1 MNDHRHII
9 VEGEELYHYGIK
21 GMKWKDHVYA
31 TVEKAGAVAKTSAK
45 KVSAAASKFAK
56 KANEMKERLTPAAK
70 VAKGKAKA
78 ALKRGAKKAAASIMS
93 TKAGKKASKL
103 AKKAASAAKNPKKAI
118 QDAKFE
124 SMKKRTEA
132 ARKPGKEPGMAKK
145 RKVADAR
152 RNADLQVARENYVDA
167 KSKRGR
173 NNPFVYDSR
182 LDKPARQIDK
192 ATAVSGTK
200 NAKRTQQALSKLEDY
215 HNDQWYKKQAAFS
228 AKTRAQKVG
237 KKKSN
242 GR

>member
-31 TVEKAGAVAKTSAK
+31 TVEKAGNAAKTSAK

-70 VAKGKAKA
+70 VVKGKAKA
-78 ALKRGAKKAAASIMS
+78 ALKRGAKKAATSIMS

-103 AKKAASAAKNPKKAI
+103 AKKAAAAAKNPKKAI

-132 ARKPGKEPGMAKK
+132 ARKPGKEPGMAAK

-152 RNADLQVARENYVDA
+152 RNADLQVARENLVDMKSRGKIKDPRNAAEEVNLMKAVTGTANFKKINSTADKYNKYYSDA
-167 KSKRGR
+167 KK
-173 NNPFVYDSR
+173 
-182 LDKPARQIDK
+182 Q
-192 ATAVSGTK
+192 
-200 NAKRTQQALSKLEDY
+200 
-215 HNDQWYKKQAAFS
+215 KKAAFA
-228 AKTRAQKVG
+228 AKARSQKVG
-237 KKKSN
+237 KKKPN